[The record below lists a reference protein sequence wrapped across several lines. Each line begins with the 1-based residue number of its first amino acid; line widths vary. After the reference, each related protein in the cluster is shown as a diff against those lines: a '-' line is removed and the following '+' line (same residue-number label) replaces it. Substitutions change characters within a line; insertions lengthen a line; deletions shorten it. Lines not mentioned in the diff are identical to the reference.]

1 MQLDPPSDL
10 DELQGHD
17 RHEVDALRN
26 DPAMVRRA
34 VQDMLRC
41 FELCVER
48 GGGHVEGV
56 GA

>member
-1 MQLDPPSDL
+1 MFVTPPRDL
-10 DELQGHD
+10 DELQG
-17 RHEVDALRN
+17 RIQHEVDALHN

-34 VQDMLRC
+34 VQGMLRRC
-41 FELCVER
+41 ELCVER